1 MTGGDITG
9 MTRLYGTTG
18 SITNFSTANAQV
30 TGGYIDGTA
39 IGANTA
45 SSGNF
50 TTASA
55 TTLVTTNFSSGNAII
70 TGGNI
75 TSISWVTADK
85 IESNYANVTNLRAA
99 SVEMFGG
106 NIGNMY
112 SIVTNNAIITG
123 GTIDNTPIGNTT
135 PSTGVFTTVEAQTT
149 NVTNGNV
156 TTLVATNL
164 STANARVTGG
174 YIDGTAIGATTANTG
189 NFTTANATTVDSY
202 TTNATTVNA
211 TAGNITTLTAPTIN
225 AQTTNTTV
233 LNATTGNITTLTA
246 PTVNATNGNIITLV
260 ATNFSTANARV
271 TGGYIDGTA
280 IGATTAN
287 TGNFTTA
294 NATTVDSYTVNATT
308 VNATTANITTLI
320 TPTVDTGNIT
330 AWGINATNGNITT
343 LVATTGF
350 STANAQ
356 VTGGY
361 IDGTAIGATTANT
374 GNFTTANAATVN
386 SYTTNATTVNATA
399 GNITTLTA
407 PTVDAQTTNTTVL
420 NATTGNITTLTA
432 PTIDAQTTNTTVLN
446 ATTGNITTLTGVSA
460 TVLTTNAT
468 NGNVTTLV
476 ATNFSTANARITG
489 GYIDGTAVGANT
501 ASTGNFTT
509 ANAATVDA
517 YTVNATTV
525 NATTG
530 NITNGQAITL
540 VANNFSTAN
549 ARITGG
555 YIDGTAIGATTANS
569 GAFTT
574 VTTSGE
580 AKLTTLN
587 VTANV
592 YLAPQSGVQTVII
605 NPGIIGTIDNMS
617 IGATSAANVYASNF
631 RAATSLWAAPT
642 GPVWIRGGTG
652 TSGINN
658 IPIGAVD
665 PSTAV
670 FTNANAQNLTST
682 VLNATSGNITT
693 LFAQNF
699 STSNVVITGGALTGL
714 SGIYATTGNITNF
727 STANAQVTGGYADN
741 FPIGANVPATG
752 AFTTLTAVS
761 VTLASIQAQAI
772 GNVTPGTGAFTTLS
786 TTSWANIGGNILN
799 TSNTTTV
806 YTAAA
811 GTANTTGALVIT
823 GTGGAAI
830 NGNVYVGQGM
840 VINGNKSTHD
850 TIIRGVNERSLVFVV
865 ADSTYDQVGIGGNLT
880 TANITQGA
888 KLVVNSQDS
897 MLIPVGPSSER
908 PSAKGYTD
916 VDGMMRFNSTSNTL
930 EYYGSGQWNNT
941 GSTFTV
947 ITQRTFESLTGD
959 VNGNVDGSNTQF
971 TLSAN
976 STTNGTLVSI
986 NGVLQIP
993 STAYSVTNAVVTFT
1007 EAPAIGDVIDTRV
1020 ITTTSTVTSVA
1031 SPTGFNQFVASND
1044 YLSFYTG
1051 NVSLGSVENWRID
1064 TAGDLY
1070 PATTS
1075 NIGAPGNRVDYLF
1088 VSNINM
1094 QGGTLV
1100 GATVGGGSL
1109 DNTPI
1114 GANIAAL
1121 GSFTSVYANDGLQV
1135 NAAIV
1140 TDDVRGKYVAAA
1152 GTDAVYSFDKT
1163 VYRSG
1168 RFFVQL
1174 TDSGGGEYQAAEV
1187 ILVQNG
1193 TVASIETYGVTYTGV
1208 AQLATFSANI
1218 AASTVYLNAISASAN
1233 LAIKVT
1239 PTLMKL

>member
-1 MTGGDITG
+1 

-18 SITNFSTANAQV
+18 LITNFGTGNARI

-45 SSGNF
+45 STGNF

-75 TSISWVTADK
+75 TAISWVTADK
-85 IESNYANVTNLRAA
+85 IEGNYANVTNLRAA
-99 SVEMFGG
+99 SAEIFGG
-106 NIGNMY
+106 NVTNMW
-112 SIVTNNAIITG
+112 SVGTNNAIIDG
-123 GTIDNTPIGNTT
+123 GSIDGTAIGNIT
-135 PSTGVFTTVEAQTT
+135 PSTGVFTIVEAQTA

-156 TTLVATNL
+156 TTLVATNF

-189 NFTTANATTVDSY
+189 NFTTANAATVDSY

-211 TAGNITTLTAPTIN
+211 TTGNITTLTAPTIN

-246 PTVNATNGNIITLV
+246 PTVNATNGNITTLV
-260 ATNFSTANARV
+260 ATNFSTANARI

-320 TPTVDTGNIT
+320 APTVDTGNIT

-350 STANAQ
+350 STANAR

-361 IDGTAIGATTANT
+361 IDGTAIGANTANT
-374 GNFTTANAATVN
+374 GNFTTANAATVA
-386 SYTTNATTVNATA
+386 SYTVNATTVNATA

-407 PTVDAQTTNTTVL
+407 PTVDAQTTNTTIL

-432 PTIDAQTTNTTVLN
+432 PTINAQTTNTTILN
-446 ATTGNITTLTGVSA
+446 ATTGNITTLTA
-460 TVLTTNAT
+460 PTVNAT

-489 GYIDGTAVGANT
+489 GYIDGAAVGANT

-517 YTVNATTV
+517 YTVNATTL

-592 YLAPQSGVQTVII
+592 YLAPQSGVQTVTI

-658 IPIGAVD
+658 IPIGTVD

-699 STSNVVITGGALTGL
+699 STSNIVITGGALTGL

-786 TTSWANIGGNILN
+786 ATSWANIGGNILN

-880 TANITQGA
+880 AANITQGA

-897 MLIPVGPSSER
+897 ILIPVGPSSER

-916 VDGMMRFNSTSNTL
+916 VDGMIRFNSTSGTL

-1007 EAPAIGDVIDTRV
+1007 EAPAAGDVIDTRV
-1020 ITTTSTVTSVA
+1020 ITTTSTVSSVA
-1031 SPTGFNQFVASND
+1031 SPAGFNQFVASND

-1064 TAGDLY
+1064 TQGDLY
-1070 PATTS
+1070 PVTAS
-1075 NIGAPGNRVDYLF
+1075 NIGSPTNRVDYF
-1088 VSNINM
+1088 FGSNINLS
-1094 QGGTLV
+1094 GGTIT
-1100 GATVGGGSL
+1100 GATVSSGSL
-1109 DNTPI
+1109 DATEI
-1114 GANIAAL
+1114 GGNIAAS
-1121 GSFTSVYANDGLQV
+1121 GAFTTLYANSTFTT
-1135 NAAIV
+1135 NAEHV
-1140 TDDVRGKYVAAA
+1140 TDDVRGKYVAPS
-1152 GTDAVYSFDKT
+1152 GTDAVYSFDNT

-1174 TDSGGGEYQAAEV
+1174 TDNSGGEYQAAEV